1 MIFSTPQASS
11 GAASQPKPIN
21 LLAMVGAMAA
31 ARLRGTRGSGHGLA
45 PEYHY
50 QTSCSGRASDSA
62 GPRMDGAR
70 YTDKADAVHTD
81 AGATAVKLEAAFL

>member
-50 QTSCSGRASDSA
+50 QTSCSGE
-62 GPRMDGAR
+62 
-70 YTDKADAVHTD
+70 HQ
-81 AGATAVKLEAAFL
+81 TALGLAWTELDTPIKQTLYILMQELLP

>member
-45 PEYHY
+45 PNITIRPLALGEH
-50 QTSCSGRASDSA
+50 QTALGLAWTELDT
-62 GPRMDGAR
+62 PIKQTLYILMQE
-70 YTDKADAVHTD
+70 
-81 AGATAVKLEAAFL
+81 LLP